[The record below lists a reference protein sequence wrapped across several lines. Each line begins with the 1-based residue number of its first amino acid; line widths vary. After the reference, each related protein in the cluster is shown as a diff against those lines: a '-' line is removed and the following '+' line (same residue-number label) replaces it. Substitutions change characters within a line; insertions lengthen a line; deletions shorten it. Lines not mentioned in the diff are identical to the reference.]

1 MAQKDKLT
9 AAKQES
15 YVEVIGDT
23 VLGKHLITTI
33 IISVFLSLG
42 FFHLGK
48 FIFPKVAP
56 ENMVQSYSLLLGI
69 AGSLIALLVNA
80 LLFKPKRKL
89 LESSGTTEELSIIY
103 KDLQLDLEDERESIT
118 NDPVTME
125 EMKEQ
130 GIYDMF
136 FSDEEDRK
144 E

>member
-1 MAQKDKLT
+1 MTEEDKVNKDK
-9 AAKQES
+9 QPS

-23 VLGKHLITTI
+23 VLGKHLIITI

-42 FFHLGK
+42 FFYLGK

-80 LLFKPKRKL
+80 LLFRPKRKL
-89 LESSGTTEELSIIY
+89 LETSGTTEELSIIY
-103 KDLQLDLEDERESIT
+103 KNLQLDLEDEQESIT

-136 FSDEEDRK
+136 FSDK
-144 E
+144 EGGK

>member
-1 MAQKDKLT
+1 MDK
-9 AAKQES
+9 QPS

-23 VLGKHLITTI
+23 VLGKHLIITI

-42 FFHLGK
+42 FFYLGK
-48 FIFPKVAP
+48 IIFPKVAP

-89 LESSGTTEELSIIY
+89 LETSGTTEELSIIY
-103 KDLQLDLEDERESIT
+103 KELQLDLEDERESIAS
-118 NDPVTME
+118 DPVTIE

-130 GIYDMF
+130 GIYDMY
-136 FSDEEDRK
+136 FSDK
-144 E
+144 EGGK

>member
-1 MAQKDKLT
+1 MTKNEAGDTKKRVN
-9 AAKQES
+9 

-23 VLGKHLITTI
+23 VYGKHLIISI
-33 IISVFLSLG
+33 IISISFSLG
-42 FFHLGK
+42 LFHLGK
-48 FIFPKVAP
+48 FIFTQLAP

-89 LESSGTTEELSIIY
+89 LETSGTNEELGIVYSN
-103 KDLQLDLEDERESIT
+103 LQLDLEAERESIS

-136 FSDEEDRK
+136 FPRK
-144 E
+144 RGDGR